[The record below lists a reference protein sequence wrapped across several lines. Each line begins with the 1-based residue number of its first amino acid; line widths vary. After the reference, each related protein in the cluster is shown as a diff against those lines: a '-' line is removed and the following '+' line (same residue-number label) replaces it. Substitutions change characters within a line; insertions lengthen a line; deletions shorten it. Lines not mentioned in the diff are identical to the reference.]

1 MILREGVKAGSARR
15 AKDERIGGFHPVAS
29 REAALA
35 GAARLGVRRLDAALA
50 RWEKGVAGFRARRV
64 KAGSARRAAE
74 GERVLLPDCDEI
86 RDRAAEG
93 AGRV

>member
-1 MILREGVKAGSARR
+1 LECGGLTPPSRDGKRRCRIPRERGKVGSARR

-50 RWEKGVAGFRARRV
+50 QWE
-64 KAGSARRAAE
+64 E
-74 GERVLLPDCDEI
+74 GI
-86 RDRAAEG
+86 A
-93 AGRV
+93 

>member
-15 AKDERIGGFHPVAS
+15 AKDDRIGGFHPVAS

-35 GAARLGVRRLDAALA
+35 GAARLGRMGRR
-50 RWEKGVAGFRARRV
+50 RCMIPRHEGRG
-64 KAGSARRAAE
+64 E
-74 GERVLLPDCDEI
+74 GEGVLLPDGDEI

-93 AGRV
+93 TGRL

>member
-50 RWEKGVAGFRARRV
+50 GWGEGVA
-64 KAGSARRAAE
+64 
-74 GERVLLPDCDEI
+74 
-86 RDRAAEG
+86 
-93 AGRV
+93 